1 MNGSAS
7 TSCPSA
13 VRQCVELA
21 LKDLRLELRAREVGL
36 VIAPFGAVALLLIP
50 MAIDTNTPL
59 LRQLGP
65 GMYWLVVLL
74 FGVLIALRDTAVEA
88 PEQLAVLRLLGID
101 PAVLLMGRAMAN
113 SVLVLLFEVLLV
125 PVSIALYN
133 PDLTGWPWMLLV
145 LPLVAGGLALLGTIA
160 NSLARGLSGR
170 STIGPLLVIPIAVPL
185 LLAAAQATRGAGLGR
200 APWPWLLLIA
210 VVDIA
215 AILLLLLTAHHQEET
230 A

>member
-1 MNGSAS
+1 MNGSAP
-7 TSCPSA
+7 TSYPSA
-13 VRQCVELA
+13 LRQCVELV
-21 LKDLRLELRAREVGL
+21 LKDLRLELRAREVGF

-65 GMYWLVVLL
+65 GMYWMVVLL
-74 FGVLIALRDTAVEA
+74 FGVLIALRDTAVDTA
-88 PEQLAVLRLLGID
+88 EQLAVLRLLGID
-101 PAVLLMGRAMAN
+101 PAILQMGRAMAN
-113 SVLVLLFEVLLV
+113 SVLVLVFEVLLV

-133 PDLTGWPWMLLV
+133 PDLTGWPWMLLG

-185 LLAAAQATRGAGLGR
+185 LLAAAQATRAAALGR

-215 AILLLLLTAHHQEET
+215 AILLLLLTADHQEET
-230 A
+230 V

>member
-1 MNGSAS
+1 MNSS
-7 TSCPSA
+7 TTTYPSA
-13 VRQCVELA
+13 VRQCGELA

-65 GMYWLVVLL
+65 GMYWMVVLL
-74 FGVLIALRDTAVEA
+74 FGVLIALRDTAVET
-88 PEQLAVLRLLGID
+88 PEQLAVLRLLGIHHG
-101 PAVLLMGRAMAN
+101 VQLMGRAMAN
-113 SVLVLLFEVLLV
+113 SVLVLLFEMLLV

-145 LPLVAGGLALLGTIA
+145 LPSVAGGLALLGTIA

-200 APWPWLLLIA
+200 EPLPWLLLIA
-210 VVDIA
+210 VVDVA
-215 AILLLLLTAHHQEET
+215 AILLLLLTADHQEET
-230 A
+230 V